1 MVGDGRLGRWSL
13 VGRRSAKHEVHLH
26 DRIRTQMG
34 RCTPVAWELE
44 EQENLKFKVVLGFT
58 ELAGEVGS

>member
-44 EQENLKFKVVLGFT
+44 EQFKVVLGFT